1 MEAREQADE
10 AKRQA
15 YLQRATTEG
24 VAMRKDTLTKEY
36 QSYLRADWGSK
47 DYLLKGVPSDEG
59 KAKVIV
65 SYAVWMYL
73 EGFRGKQVTD
83 RLAAVQSY
91 MDSHTVDTR
100 FFEMGCIKAARRAAR
115 RNVTEVRAAAA
126 ASQENVKLP
135 APEAL
140 IDSTRQE
147 AYKDPTDYSYDGM
160 QMKGIS
166 LALTVALVIGARP
179 SNVVGGGKKK
189 KRKFGEEAPSGDH
202 RMITTDLVF
211 TTADG
216 RKVFA
221 GTELKALSAGSAT
234 GAEVRLFTHKGG
246 IASTI
251 AKQLGGTKG
260 DTEGARANLVKDLEA
275 WSRESG
281 ALDSEGFFTMYRMG
295 QQKKPTIGRREITQK
310 DLREQIKRAA
320 VENGLPAN
328 HFSLSSMRKGF
339 ATSAAMMGVPKE
351 QIQETG
357 EWKQGSRVTGDHYDH
372 SGQLPPGR
380 DTRARRA
387 LSVADVQAMVPHV
400 SDK

>member
-1 MEAREQADE
+1 
-10 AKRQA
+10 
-15 YLQRATTEG
+15 
-24 VAMRKDTLTKEY
+24 MRKDALTKEY
-36 QSYLRADWGSK
+36 QAYLRADWDSK
-47 DYLLKGVPSDEG
+47 DYLLQDVSSDEG
-59 KAKVIV
+59 KAKIIV

-73 EGFRGKQVTD
+73 EGFRGKQVAD

-100 FFEMGCIKAARRAAR
+100 FFEMGCIKTARRAAR
-115 RNVTEVRAAAA
+115 RNVTEVRAAAT

-147 AYKDPTDYSYDGM
+147 AFKDPTDYSPEGM

-166 LALTVALVIGARP
+166 LALTVSLVIGARP

-189 KRKFGEEAPSGDH
+189 RKFGEDAPSGDH

-211 TTADG
+211 STADG
-216 RKVFA
+216 KKVFA
-221 GTELKALSAGSAT
+221 GTELKALPAGSAT

-260 DTEGARANLVKDLEA
+260 TAEGARANLVKDLEA

-281 ALDSEGFFTMYRMG
+281 ALDNEDFFIMYRMG
-295 QQKKPTIGRREITQK
+295 RQKKPVLGRKEITQK
-310 DLREQIKRAA
+310 DLREQVKRAA

-372 SGQLPPGR
+372 SSQLPPGP

-387 LSVADVQAMVPHV
+387 LSVADVKAMVPHV